1 MSYIKDGVKLYLY
14 NRSGGTIW
22 SRAECNK
29 KYCIY
34 KYIKQYII
42 CCLFPFIFNQ
52 KENSLL

>member
-1 MSYIKDGVKLYLY
+1 MSYIKEGVKLYLY
-14 NRSGGTIW
+14 NHWGGNW
-22 SRAECNK
+22 SREECNK

-42 CCLFPFIFNQ
+42 CCLLPFIFNQ